1 MVSLPAGKDSGSGS
15 KDSKNSKSKNSKSSK
30 DKNSGGW
37 DFEAEPYT
45 ESEETSQ
52 MDTGEDGYQETAGES
67 GTRSLTSKK
76 KEYGMIFG
84 FAAAGAL
91 AGGLAGSGIKAG
103 VKALIRKR
111 RKKK

>member
-1 MVSLPAGKDSGSGS
+1 MAQNS
-15 KDSKNSKSKNSKSSK
+15 KSSSKNSKSKNSKSK
-30 DKNSGGW
+30 NGKNSVGW
-37 DFEAEPYT
+37 DFEAEPYV
-45 ESEETSQ
+45 ESEETSLADDHADGSIESAE
-52 MDTGEDGYQETAGES
+52 DTGS
-67 GTRSLTSKK
+67 GVLTSDK